1 MPKNP
6 YNWINRKALL
16 LLLGGVAAILLLFVP
31 HTAGA
36 YGYDWD
42 ISSFETD
49 IVAQEDGT
57 LIVEETIVA
66 DFSREQHHG
75 IYRTIP
81 VQYPDATNHTLN
93 LRYDVKS
100 VKDENGNDWWYET
113 SREGEY
119 LKIKAGDANIY
130 FNEPITFVITYEIQR
145 AVSFQFDD
153 HDEIYWN
160 ATGDEWEVPI
170 LSATATIQL
179 PNSVSESDLRAT
191 CYTGGYGSQ
200 EQNCEHN
207 ISGNTLTYNTTG
219 ELGSYEGLTIVAG
232 FPKGVLTEPPFSQRA
247 MWFIVDNWPYMIPLV
262 TFLVLLYL
270 WQTRGRDPQTN
281 RDTVMPHYEAPEGF
295 TPAEAGT
302 LIDERV
308 DMHDISATI
317 VDMAVRGYIKI
328 KEIKKKKILFGDDYD
343 YEFIKLKP
351 HKNASELH
359 SHEKKTLDAIFQ
371 NNEESVKMSDLKN
384 KFYLKL
390 DGIINSTYDRLVSEK
405 YFPRNPDKTR
415 KAYAGTGGT
424 LLFLPF
430 VFIGL
435 FIEGLIAL
443 PIAIGVSGIIIL
455 AFSGIMPAKT
465 KKGVEMYYTIL
476 GLEEFI
482 NTAEKDRIKWQ
493 EKENIFMKL
502 LPYAMAFRIADKWSK
517 AFEGLNKTPSWFE
530 STDPNFANNF
540 NTYYFVNRLT
550 TMSNSMALTMRTA
563 PRSSGSGGSWSG
575 GSGFSGGGF
584 SGGGFGGGGGGS
596 W

>member
-493 EKENIFMKL
+493 EKENIFMQL
-502 LPYAMAFRIADKWSK
+502 IPYDMAFGIAEKWSK